1 MSFAFVPRKVGN
13 KKATSISFASE
24 GTSKPNVQSSTPS
37 QSHSAAAPLSL
48 LSADESSQAFA
59 DDLAI
64 LVILSL
70 TEYALWADG
79 DMRRRIEEQTEG
91 GEQCKFHFPYGETS
105 LFLLHITFRP
115 HWIVLPLRYVL
126 KHSPL
131 RDEFQK
137 SKSKLPSE
145 GAIVKAL
152 RKIAEDEVE
161 VRMLLSGPKW
171 SNWASTSSSQT
182 DEGMYEV
189 RRKKRTASEAQEIF
203 TRDYW
208 AKRTIYMVSVLSNFN
223 TFRTDSLFA
232 LVGKHPSGLSYN
244 TRDLS
249 IHSKYL

>member
-13 KKATSISFASE
+13 KKATSTSFPSE
-24 GTSKPNVQSSTPS
+24 GSSKANDRSLVPS
-37 QSHSAAAPLSL
+37 QSHPAAAPLSL
-48 LSADESSQAFA
+48 LSPDESLQAFA

-79 DMRRRIEEQTEG
+79 DMRRRIEERTEG
-91 GEQCKFHFPYGETS
+91 EEQCKFLFPYAFREKL
-105 LFLLHITFRP
+105 LFFCFISHITFRP

-137 SKSKLPSE
+137 LKTKLPSE

-152 RKIAEDEVE
+152 RKNAEDEVE
-161 VRMLLSGPKW
+161 VRMVLSGPKW

-189 RRKKRTASEAQEIF
+189 RRKKRTTSEAQETF

-208 AKRTIYMVSVLSNFN
+208 AKRTIYMVSVLSNLN
-223 TFRTDSLFA
+223 TSQFDSPFVP
-232 LVGKHPSGLSYN
+232 VGKYPSRLSYN
-244 TRDLS
+244 T
-249 IHSKYL
+249 